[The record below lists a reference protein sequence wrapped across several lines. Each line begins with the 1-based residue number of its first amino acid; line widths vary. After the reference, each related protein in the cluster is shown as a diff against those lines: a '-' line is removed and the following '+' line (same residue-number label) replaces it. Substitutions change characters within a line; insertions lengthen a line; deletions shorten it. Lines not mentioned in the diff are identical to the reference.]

1 MPRWPARPGPG
12 PVRDSCCC
20 GVLLLRGCGRLPGG
34 PRRAELRSVR
44 REMEPAGCGPPGPP
58 ALAPAPQALPR
69 LAPLGGGGGA
79 LAEVYEPAE
88 DTFLFVDT
96 LHADRAALNARR
108 PVLCVEVG

>member
-1 MPRWPARPGPG
+1 
-12 PVRDSCCC
+12 
-20 GVLLLRGCGRLPGG
+20 
-34 PRRAELRSVR
+34 
-44 REMEPAGCGPPGPP
+44 MEPAGCGPPGPP